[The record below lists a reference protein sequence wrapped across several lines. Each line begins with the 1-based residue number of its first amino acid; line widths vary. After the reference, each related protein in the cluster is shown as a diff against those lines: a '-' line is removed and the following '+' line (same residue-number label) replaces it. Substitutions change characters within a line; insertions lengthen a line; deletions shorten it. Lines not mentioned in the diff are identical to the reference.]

1 MATMKSVKAKSPEDL
16 VLKTVQLLQKAD
28 NADKKKAKDLAD
40 CLEATKNTLYGIG
53 GAPPNPDHLTQIA
66 NTAYKTGFIQLMI
79 EKLEFV
85 EFEAKKDIVQ
95 IFNKLL
101 RRDFGQ
107 RNPTVDHIAENK
119 DIIRLLVEG
128 YDKPQVHALSCGL
141 MLRDCIKKD
150 QLIRLITEDETLFY
164 KFFTYVQNQQFDIA
178 ADAFTSFKEL
188 LTQNKILIANFLEK
202 NYEPV
207 MKHYGELLKSENY
220 VTRRQSLKL
229 LGELLLDRANFTV
242 MSKYI
247 SDPENLKCMM
257 DMLRDKSKNI
267 QFEAFHV
274 FKVFVANPSKSPAIT
289 SILLKNKQKLI
300 SFLDKFQ
307 KESRADDEQFAEEK
321 AYLIQQIKN
330 LEG

>member
-1 MATMKSVKAKSPEDL
+1 MATLKSVKAKSPDDL
-16 VLKTVQLLQKAD
+16 VLKTVTLLQKAD
-28 NADKKKAKDLAD
+28 SGDKKKAKELAD
-40 CLEATKNTLYGIG
+40 CLEATKNTLYGVA
-53 GAPPNPDHLTQIA
+53 GAQANPDHLTQIA
-66 NTAYKTGFIQLMI
+66 NAAYKLKLILLMI

-141 MLRDCIKKD
+141 MLRECIKKD
-150 QLIRLITEDETLFY
+150 QLARLLTENETLFY
-164 KFFTYVQNQQFDIA
+164 KFFIYVQNQQFDIA
-178 ADAFTSFKEL
+178 ADAFTSFKDL
-188 LTQNKILIANFLEK
+188 LTSHKILIANFLEK

-207 MKHYGELLKSENY
+207 MERYGELLKSENY

-229 LGELLLDRANFTV
+229 LGELLLDRANFTI
-242 MSKYI
+242 MSRYI
-247 SDPENLKCMM
+247 GDPENLKCMM

-289 SILLKNKQKLI
+289 AILLKNKQKLI
-300 SFLDKFQ
+300 DFLAKFQ
-307 KESRADDEQFAEEK
+307 ESRADDEQFAEEK
-321 AYLIQQIKN
+321 TYLIRQIKD
-330 LEG
+330 LEA